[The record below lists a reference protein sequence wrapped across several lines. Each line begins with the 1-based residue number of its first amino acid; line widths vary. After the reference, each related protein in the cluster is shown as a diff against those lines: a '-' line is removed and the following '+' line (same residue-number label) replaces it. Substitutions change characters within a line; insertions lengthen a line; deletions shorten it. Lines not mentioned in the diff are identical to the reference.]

1 MVVMLFILIA
11 FSMSITFLIG
21 IRGFVSVWVSK
32 ENYLLSYIT
41 IVLFTSTLFLNILYY
56 PLVALINADGL
67 FKDNKKKDIYALIV
81 YSVVL
86 MLPTVVINSDSDG
99 DGVPDKLDQCPAT
112 PFNVIVDDRG
122 CPFTMPGV
130 GLKMEYRAF
139 FDKDSSE
146 LLPKYQAELDK
157 VGMRLQEYK
166 TATILIEGH
175 NSRTEVD
182 SASINE
188 ANALAQDRANKVKNY
203 LNTYGYAQYYPAY
216 PLVMASDG
224 GVNNVT
230 LFKVS

>member
-1 MVVMLFILIA
+1 MNVKLWTIA
-11 FSMSITFLIG
+11 PIMIG
-21 IRGFVSVWVSK
+21 ALALTGCQTAD
-32 ENYLLSYIT
+32 LSNRKSQT
-41 IVLFTSTLFLNILYY
+41 IN
-56 PLVALINADGL
+56 
-67 FKDNKKKDIYALIV
+67 
-81 YSVVL
+81 
-86 MLPTVVINSDSDG
+86 MPTVVINLDSDG
-99 DGVPDKLDQCPAT
+99 DSVPDKLDQCPNT
-112 PFNVIVDDRG
+112 PENVVVDDRG

-157 VGMRLQEYK
+157 VGMKLQEYK

-203 LNTYGYAQYYPAY
+203 LISKYNISSERITATEYGARRPIAPSDSEEGNMLNRRVYAI
-216 PLVMASDG
+216 ASEPQE
-224 GVNNVT
+224 
-230 LFKVS
+230 

>member
-1 MVVMLFILIA
+1 MNVKLWTMMPMMI
-11 FSMSITFLIG
+11 
-21 IRGFVSVWVSK
+21 
-32 ENYLLSYIT
+32 
-41 IVLFTSTLFLNILYY
+41 
-56 PLVALINADGL
+56 VALALTGCQTADL
-67 FKDNKKKDIYALIV
+67 SKQTSQTIK
-81 YSVVL
+81 
-86 MLPTVVINSDSDG
+86 MPTVVINVDSDG

-203 LNTYGYAQYYPAY
+203 LISKYNIASERITATEYGARRPIAPSDSEEGNMLNRRVYAI
-216 PLVMASDG
+216 ASEPQE
-224 GVNNVT
+224 
-230 LFKVS
+230 

>member
-1 MVVMLFILIA
+1 MNVKLWTIAPMMIGVLALTGCQTADLSNRTSQTINMPMVV
-11 FSMSITFLIG
+11 
-21 IRGFVSVWVSK
+21 VNV
-32 ENYLLSYIT
+32 
-41 IVLFTSTLFLNILYY
+41 
-56 PLVALINADGL
+56 
-67 FKDNKKKDIYALIV
+67 
-81 YSVVL
+81 
-86 MLPTVVINSDSDG
+86 DSDG
-99 DGVPDKLDQCPAT
+99 DGVPDKLDQCPNT
-112 PFNVIVDDRG
+112 PENVVIDERG

-139 FDKDSSE
+139 FAKGSSE

-203 LNTYGYAQYYPAY
+203 LISKYNIASERITATEYGARRPIAPSDSEEGNMLNRRVYAI
-216 PLVMASDG
+216 ASEPQE
-224 GVNNVT
+224 
-230 LFKVS
+230 

>member
-1 MVVMLFILIA
+1 MNVKLWTIA
-11 FSMSITFLIG
+11 PMMIG
-21 IRGFVSVWVSK
+21 ALALTGCQTADLSK
-32 ENYLLSYIT
+32 QTSQT
-41 IVLFTSTLFLNILYY
+41 I
-56 PLVALINADGL
+56 
-67 FKDNKKKDIYALIV
+67 K
-81 YSVVL
+81 
-86 MLPTVVINSDSDG
+86 MPTVVINSDSDG

-203 LNTYGYAQYYPAY
+203 LISKYNIASERITTTEYGARRPIAPSDSEEGNMLNRRVYAI
-216 PLVMASDG
+216 ASEPQE
-224 GVNNVT
+224 
-230 LFKVS
+230 

>member
-1 MVVMLFILIA
+1 MNVKLWTIA
-11 FSMSITFLIG
+11 PMMIGALALTGCQTADLSKQTSQTIKMPNITVNL
-21 IRGFVSVWVSK
+21 
-32 ENYLLSYIT
+32 
-41 IVLFTSTLFLNILYY
+41 
-56 PLVALINADGL
+56 
-67 FKDNKKKDIYALIV
+67 
-81 YSVVL
+81 
-86 MLPTVVINSDSDG
+86 DSDG
-99 DGVPDKLDQCPAT
+99 DGVPDELDQCPAT

-157 VGMRLQEYK
+157 VGMKLQEYK

-182 SASINE
+182 SASIDE

-203 LNTYGYAQYYPAY
+203 LISKYNIASERITATEYGARRPIAPSDTEEGNMLNRRVYALATEPQE
-216 PLVMASDG
+216 
-224 GVNNVT
+224 
-230 LFKVS
+230 

>member
-1 MVVMLFILIA
+1 MNVKLWT
-11 FSMSITFLIG
+11 ITPMMIG
-21 IRGFVSVWVSK
+21 ALALTGCQTADLPKQTSQ
-32 ENYLLSYIT
+32 T
-41 IVLFTSTLFLNILYY
+41 I
-56 PLVALINADGL
+56 
-67 FKDNKKKDIYALIV
+67 K
-81 YSVVL
+81 
-86 MLPTVVINSDSDG
+86 MPTVVINSDSDG

-203 LNTYGYAQYYPAY
+203 LISKYNIASERITATEYGARRPIAPSDSEEGKMLNRRVYAI
-216 PLVMASDG
+216 ASEPQE
-224 GVNNVT
+224 
-230 LFKVS
+230 